1 MQRSQSCKEL
11 RFFWSSIRSFFLK
24 IEFFHW
30 SMQVRDI
37 FKHILLCNLDI
48 LIITNSKNDV
58 NSRNV
63 DKVVKT
69 IIFDSIVNREFY
81 DLIFKHM
88 IHKNCL
94 KNANVVCHDEKNN
107 CIKYFFKSLCEKI
120 DLNDSSNYSKLIRH
134 VMSFIEN
141 TSWNNTWMMFY
152 NSWILKKYQT
162 HINVEICI
170 FVKLVFYFYKYI
182 YKKNDFVN
190 VFITI
195 IIVSIFDSIFKI
207 RRNEVNMSSIHRN
220 DKKFSINE
228 ISIFHDVRWIK
239 SCEIA

>member
-1 MQRSQSCKEL
+1 
-11 RFFWSSIRSFFLK
+11 
-24 IEFFHW
+24 
-30 SMQVRDI
+30 MQVRDI

-141 TSWNNTWMMFY
+141 TS
-152 NSWILKKYQT
+152 
-162 HINVEICI
+162 
-170 FVKLVFYFYKYI
+170 
-182 YKKNDFVN
+182 
-190 VFITI
+190 
-195 IIVSIFDSIFKI
+195 
-207 RRNEVNMSSIHRN
+207 
-220 DKKFSINE
+220 
-228 ISIFHDVRWIK
+228 
-239 SCEIA
+239 